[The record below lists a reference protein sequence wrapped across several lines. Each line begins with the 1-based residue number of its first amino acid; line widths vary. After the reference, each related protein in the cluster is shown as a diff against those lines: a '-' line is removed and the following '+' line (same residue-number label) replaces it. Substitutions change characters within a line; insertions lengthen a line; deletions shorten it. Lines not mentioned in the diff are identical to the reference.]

1 MNRKMINRII
11 TGICIAGMVVPS
23 ALPVLA
29 APLSENSLDAADA
42 KEATEATETRIFP
55 EADLEADYVEDE
67 ILVVLNDRISDAA
80 AIDLLNQND
89 CAENI
94 EIENVDDSWNYAVVE
109 LSDGMDVAEALEY
122 YEDMPEVLYAQPN
135 YIYEIEEENSGT
147 AYTVNDPF
155 FVSQWYLDAINAPE
169 AWGLLEGKT
178 QQDVL
183 VAIIDTG
190 IDLTH
195 PDLYPNIDVEHCVS
209 SVTTEYLPISNDFTG
224 HGTHIAGEIAAVF
237 DNEKG
242 IAGISNNHAKIAAI
256 QCSDGSTITTTRVAN
271 GIDYAISIDAQI
283 INMSLGMSSEDM
295 VLKNALQRA
304 YDAGILTVCSAGN
317 DGTDAKHYPS
327 AYDTTIGIISS
338 GQNGLK
344 RPGGSY
350 GTDNFM
356 SAPGESNYSTIPT
369 DSYGYKS
376 GSSMSAGVVTG
387 VIALMLS
394 VDPTLTPEQIKQ
406 LLAETATDTY
416 EEGFDAYSGYG
427 IVNAEAVIGKMI
439 GTNDNNNGN
448 NTSGSD
454 NENQDN
460 GNNNGNNSGSDNEN
474 QDNGNNNGNSSG
486 SDNENQNNDNQDNGD
501 NNGSN
506 GITEIP
512 DSIKNPNTA
521 TDFVKRL
528 YYYSFGREADEAGLQ
543 DWSNRLTSQ
552 EENGGQVVMGFL
564 FSDEFLNKNCSN
576 EEYVMTLYRV
586 FLGREPDQDGKQ
598 YWLGKLNSG
607 MSRLHVMNGF
617 SSSDEFTAICDQ
629 CGFSSGQVQSG
640 EYRDQNE
647 EVTAFVARL
656 YEKVLGRTY
665 DEVGINYWCES
676 ILTGRKSAQEVAVT
690 GFFQSAEFLNKEV
703 SDQEFVKILYQTFFD
718 RDYDEAGYQDWCNRL
733 QNGWGRDDVIRGFAN
748 SKEFANLKNEYGL

>member
-1 MNRKMINRII
+1 MNSKMVNRII

-23 ALPVLA
+23 AFPIQA
-29 APLSENSLDAADA
+29 APLSGNSLDA
-42 KEATEATETRIFP
+42 KEAIEAEAAEAQIFP

-67 ILVVLNDRISDAA
+67 ILVVLNDQISDTVAV
-80 AIDLLNQND
+80 DLLDQNGY
-89 CAENI
+89 AQNI

-109 LSDGMDVAEALEY
+109 LSDDMNVAEALEY

-135 YIYEIEEENSGT
+135 YIYEIEEENSGAT
-147 AYTVNDPF
+147 YAANDPF
-155 FVSQWYLDAINAPE
+155 FVSQWYLDAIDVPE

-195 PDLYPNIDVEHCVS
+195 PDLYSNIDVEHCVS

-242 IAGISNNHAKIAAI
+242 VAGISNNHAKIAAI

-271 GIDYAISIDAQI
+271 GIDYAISIDARI
-283 INMSLGMSSEDM
+283 INMSLGMSSEDLI
-295 VLKNALQRA
+295 LKNALQRA

-338 GQNGLK
+338 GPNGLK

-356 SAPGESNYSTIPT
+356 SAPGENNYSTIPT

-406 LLAETATDTY
+406 LLAETATDIY

-427 IVNAEAVIGKMI
+427 IVNAEAVIRKMI
-439 GTNDNNNGN
+439 GINDNNNN
-448 NTSGSD
+448 SGSD
-454 NENQDN
+454 NGNQNNGNENQDN
-460 GNNNGNNSGSDNEN
+460 GN
-474 QDNGNNNGNSSG
+474 
-486 SDNENQNNDNQDNGD
+486 QNNAD
-501 NNGSN
+501 NNGTN
-506 GITEIP
+506 EVTEIP

-543 DWSNRLTSQ
+543 DWSNRLTSK

-576 EEYVMTLYRV
+576 EEYVVTLYRV

-617 SSSDEFTAICDQ
+617 SGSDEFRAICNQ

-640 EYRDQNE
+640 EYRDRNE
-647 EVTAFVARL
+647 DVTAFVARL

-676 ILTGRKSAQEVAVT
+676 ILTGRKSAQEVATT

-718 RDYDEAGYQDWCNRL
+718 RAYDEAGYQDWCNRL
-733 QNGWGRDDVIRGFAN
+733 QNGWGRDDVIRGFAD
-748 SKEFANLKNEYGL
+748 SKEFANLIKEYGL